1 MTVLIAPDKFRGT
14 ATSRE
19 IVETVAERC
28 HERGVPTDAQV
39 MSDGGEGFRAAF
51 PGAAQSFR
59 VSDPWGRP
67 ILVEVTTFVSSLGH
81 LGVFEMAEVI
91 GRQII
96 VHPTGEQALHASS
109 AGVGELIR
117 KAQSLELDGLLIG
130 CGGTASSDG
139 GAGCYDVLRSEE
151 LSIPITVATDVTT
164 TFSGA
169 VSFAEQKGVRH
180 EDLELV
186 AKRLTELRALYQRE
200 RGIDVESLDRAGA
213 GGGVPGALAA
223 LGAQLVSGFDAVAS
237 NVHLL
242 ERLKKAQLVVTGE
255 GRFDHGSLE
264 GKVVS
269 GVVQLTGSS
278 TPVLVIC
285 GAVDEEAKEM
295 FLHNRTNVQV
305 VSLEDRFGTLVAHE
319 QTARCVADI
328 VDATLSELGID

>member
-1 MTVLIAPDKFRGT
+1 MTVFIAPDKFRGT

-19 IVETVAERC
+19 IVEAVTERC

-39 MSDGGEGFRAAF
+39 MSDGGEGFRSAF
-51 PGAAQSFR
+51 PGDTKSFR
-59 VSDPWGRP
+59 VSDPWGTP
-67 ILVEVTTFVSSLGH
+67 VIVEITTFVSPWGR

-91 GRQII
+91 GRHI
-96 VHPTGEQALHASS
+96 VTHPTGEQALQASS

-117 KAQSLELDGLLIG
+117 EAQSLQLDGLLVG

-139 GAGCYDVLRSEE
+139 GAGCYDVLRSEA
-151 LSIPITVATDVTT
+151 LTIPMTVATDVTT
-164 TFSGA
+164 SFSGA
-169 VSFAEQKGVRH
+169 VSFAEQKGVRQ
-180 EDLELV
+180 EDLQLV
-186 AKRLTELRALYQRE
+186 AKRLTELRELYQRE
-200 RGIDVESLDRAGA
+200 RGIDVEMLDRAGA

-242 ERLKKAQLVVTGE
+242 DRLKKAELVVTGE

-269 GVVQLTGSS
+269 GVVRLADPS

-285 GAVDEEAKEM
+285 GSVDDKAKEI
-295 FLHNRTNVQV
+295 FLCQHSNVQV
-305 VSLEDRFGTLVAHE
+305 VSLEDRFGTLKAHE
-319 QTARCVADI
+319 QTAQCVADV
-328 VDATLSELGID
+328 VDAIMKQLEIV